1 MDGQRSRIQ
10 GESPAARVGAVI
22 EEYAAYQ
29 QREQRRLDDK
39 RVRSYIALRL
49 SAAVRELLAFRGEHG
64 EHMNGAGE
72 DFDISLRR
80 LRNAIDAV
88 TDIPVG
94 YSTFFDAHHLRTAE
108 TTRLVMADLELIERA
123 QSVVTHIGALT
134 RIPAADRTFKAGCGD
149 LVRQVTDLARCVEQ
163 RTRLFAV

>member
-1 MDGQRSRIQ
+1 MDVQRRTIH

-29 QREQRRLDDK
+29 QRDQRRLDDK
-39 RVRSYIALRL
+39 RVRNYIASRL
-49 SAAVRELLAFRGEHG
+49 SAAMRELLTFRVENV
-64 EHMNGAGE
+64 ERMNGAGE
-72 DFDISLRR
+72 DFDVSLRR

-94 YSTFFDAHHLRTAE
+94 YSTFFDAQYVRTAE

-123 QSVVTHIGALT
+123 QSVVQHIGALT
-134 RIPAADRTFKAGCGD
+134 QLPADQRQFRAGCGD
-149 LVRQVTDLARCVEQ
+149 LVQQVTDLARCLEQ

>member
-1 MDGQRSRIQ
+1 MDAQRRNAQ
-10 GESPAARVGAVI
+10 DTTPEARVGAVI

-49 SAAVRELLAFRGEHG
+49 SASVRQLLAFRNDHG
-64 EHMNGAGE
+64 DRMNGAGE
-72 DFDISLRR
+72 TFDISLRR

-94 YSTFFDAHHLRTAE
+94 YSTFFEAHHLRTAE
-108 TTRLVMADLELIERA
+108 THRLVLADLELIERS
-123 QSVVTHIGALT
+123 QTLVEHIGRLT
-134 RIPAADRTFKAGCGD
+134 RLSADERSFREGCSALGN
-149 LVRQVTDLARCVEQ
+149 QVTTLARCVEQ